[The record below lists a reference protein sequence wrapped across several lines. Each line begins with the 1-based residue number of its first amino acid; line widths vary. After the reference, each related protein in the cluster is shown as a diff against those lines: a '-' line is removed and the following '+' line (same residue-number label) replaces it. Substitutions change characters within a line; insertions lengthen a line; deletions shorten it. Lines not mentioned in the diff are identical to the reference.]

1 MIVSCCNKNN
11 IFCYVLDVIHTVG
24 PQNGSETKLQECY
37 ENSFACMEKHD
48 LKSIAFPCIS
58 TGIYG
63 FPNRLAAH
71 IALKAARKFL
81 EKHEQKREVER
92 MEKIVFCTFLPIDID
107 IYETL
112 LQMYFP
118 SHEWNYNDGA
128 SVTE

>member
-1 MIVSCCNKNN
+1 MEEIKICFS
-11 IFCYVLDVIHTVG
+11 DVIHTVG
-24 PQNGSETKLQECY
+24 PQDGSPQKLQSCYTECFAIQT
-37 ENSFACMEKHD
+37 ENHLA
-48 LKSIAFPCIS
+48 SIAFPCIS

-71 IALKAARKFL
+71 IALKSARKAL
-81 EKHEQKREVER
+81 EANEQLER
-92 MEKIVFCTFLPIDID
+92 VIFCTFLPIDVD

-118 SHEWNYNDGA
+118 VHDWNYNDGA